1 MRKPCIKKSLYIS
14 QDNIGN
20 LIFHLNSKNVC
31 KISINIDFIKK
42 LVLLMDG
49 TYTEKELLE
58 KIRKEGYDISQKS
71 LEYILK
77 MFDERNFLDEY

>member
-49 TYTEKELLE
+49 T
-58 KIRKEGYDISQKS
+58 EGTIGENTKGG
-71 LEYILK
+71 I
-77 MFDERNFLDEY
+77 